1 MYDEG
6 FSEKMLNKEAI
17 VRRCPVKKLFLEIL
31 QKLQKKTCARD
42 YFLIKFQASK
52 KESLSQVFSC
62 EICEISMTTIFYRT
76 PSVATSVNTSA
87 KSYILDI

>member
-17 VRRCPVKKLFLEIL
+17 VRRCSVKMLFLEIL
-31 QKLQKKTCARD
+31 QKLHKSTCARD
-42 YFLIKFQASK
+42 SFLIKLQANK
-52 KESLSQVFSC
+52 KESLGQVFSC
-62 EICEISMTTIFYRT
+62 EICEISMNTIFYRT